1 MERASDSLSASPD
14 AFQTPLGANGEAAA
28 PTWVQF
34 GGVWKRFRRWCHAH
48 HWNQRDLRFLCYS
61 LAIVLMSVADLKMT
75 LFYVTSVGMTEVNPI
90 ARFLMVYGG
99 VCSIILWKAATVA
112 CGVFILW
119 RIRRL
124 RVAEVGAWICCGVLA
139 ALCVHWFRYND
150 QVTTLATEVMHLHDT
165 RNGTDWVVV
174 DGARGE

>member
-1 MERASDSLSASPD
+1 MERAPDSLSASPD
-14 AFQTPLGANGEAAA
+14 AFQTPSGARGEPADRG
-28 PTWVQF
+28 WVSLF
-34 GGVWKRFRRWCHAH
+34 GGCKRFRDWCHAH
-48 HWNQRDLRFLCYS
+48 RWTRRDMRFLCYS

-75 LFYVTSVGMTEVNPI
+75 LVYVTSVGMTEANPI

-99 VCSIILWKAATVA
+99 VCSIVVWKAATVA

-119 RIRRL
+119 RIRRY
-124 RVAEVGAWICCGVLA
+124 RAAEVGAWICCAILG

-150 QVTTLATEVMHLHDT
+150 QVTTLATEVMHLHEL

-174 DGARGE
+174 EGAKGE

>member
-1 MERASDSLSASPD
+1 MEPAPDSLSASPD
-14 AFQTPLGANGEAAA
+14 VFQTPFGARGEPADAI
-28 PTWVQF
+28 PVGV
-34 GGVWKRFRRWCHAH
+34 GGTWKRFRCWCHAH
-48 HWNQRDLRFLCYS
+48 HWTRRDLRFLCYS

-99 VCSIILWKAATVA
+99 VCSIVLWKAATVA

-119 RIRRL
+119 RIRRH
-124 RVAEVGAWICCGVLA
+124 RVAEFGAWICCGVLA

-174 DGARGE
+174 EGAKGE